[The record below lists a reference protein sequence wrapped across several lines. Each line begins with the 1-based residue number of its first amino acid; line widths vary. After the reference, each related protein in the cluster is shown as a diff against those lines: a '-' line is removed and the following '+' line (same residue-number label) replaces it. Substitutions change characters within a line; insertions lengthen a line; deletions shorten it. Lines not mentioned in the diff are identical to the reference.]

1 MKIPFS
7 DYFSDTL
14 LEIIRGS
21 SIVFG
26 LKVAGAGL
34 AFVFNIVLARVL
46 GADGT
51 GAYFL
56 ALTVLTIG
64 SIVGRFGLDN
74 VFVRRVAADADRED
88 WASVHG
94 VHRSGMITALLFASA
109 VAFVVFF
116 SSPWIAEYGFQ
127 NTDLAAP
134 IAYMGLAVIPLVVSR
149 LYSQMLKGVGEL
161 IPFSLIQKQGVLIP
175 GLSILGTYVLCGALG
190 WGVEG
195 AVFAFIG
202 AACTATVAG
211 RYFWKRAVPWG
222 TQSSSVSVSSLLN
235 PGFPLFWVEALGF
248 LRGQASL
255 LLLGIWATEA
265 EVGVYGTALRV
276 ALLTKFILVAV
287 NSVVSPRIA
296 ALYENGSEEEL
307 DRVSRHAVKICTL
320 LATPPL
326 LVFVVKPEFV
336 LSLFGSEFTAGAAPL
351 IVLAVAQFINVSTG
365 PVGYLLIM
373 TGRERIMR
381 NVDVLATI
389 VGVLLYLL
397 LIPMYGATGA
407 AIAYG
412 IAISTRYLAAALMV
426 FRSFGITLFGPLEI
440 VNDVAGRL
448 RTRYQI

>member
-1 MKIPFS
+1 MRIPFS
-7 DYFSDTL
+7 DYLSDTL

-21 SIVFG
+21 SIVFV

-34 AFVFNIVLARVL
+34 AFVFNIVLARLL

-56 ALTVLTIG
+56 SLTVLTIG

-74 VFVRRVAADADRED
+74 VFVRRVAADADQND

-94 VHRSGMITALLFASA
+94 VHRAGMMTALLFASA
-109 VAFVVFF
+109 VALMVFLL
-116 SSPWIAEYGFQ
+116 SPWIAEYGFE
-127 NTDLAAP
+127 NADLTTP
-134 IAYMGLAVIPLVVSR
+134 IAYMGLAVVPLVLSR
-149 LYSQMLKGVGEL
+149 LYSQMLKGLGRLV
-161 IPFSLIQKQGVLIP
+161 PFSLIQKQGVLIP
-175 GLSILGTYVLCGALG
+175 GISILGTYVLCGVFG

-202 AACTATVAG
+202 AACTATIAG
-211 RYFWKRAVPWG
+211 GYFWRRTVPWDV
-222 TQSSSVSVSSLLN
+222 QLSSVSISSLLT

-296 ALYENGSEEEL
+296 ALYENGSKEEL
-307 DRVSRHAVKICTL
+307 DRISRQAVKICTL

-326 LVFVVKPEFV
+326 FVFVFVPEFV
-336 LSLFGSEFTAGAAPL
+336 LSLFGSEFTTGAVPL

-373 TGRERIMR
+373 TGRERMMR
-381 NVDVLATI
+381 NVDVLATA
-389 VGVLLYLL
+389 VGLVLYVL
-397 LIPMYGATGA
+397 LIPGYGATGA
-407 AIAYG
+407 AVAYG
-412 IAISTRYLAAALMV
+412 VSISARYLASALMV
-426 FRSFGITLFGPLEI
+426 FRSLGITLFGPLEI
-440 VNDVAGRL
+440 MNDFAR
-448 RTRYQI
+448 RMRM

>member
-1 MKIPFS
+1 MRIPFADS
-7 DYFSDTL
+7 VSDTL
-14 LEIIRGS
+14 LEIIRGT

-34 AFVFNIVLARVL
+34 AFVFNIVLARLL

-56 ALTVLTIG
+56 SLTVLTIG

-74 VFVRRVAADADRED
+74 VFVRRVAADADQKD

-94 VHRSGMITALLFASA
+94 VHRVGMMTALLFASA
-109 VAFVVFF
+109 VAIVVFF
-116 SSPWIAEYGFQ
+116 LSPWIAEYGFE
-127 NTDLAAP
+127 NSTLTTP
-134 IAYMGLAVIPLVVSR
+134 IAYMGLAVVPLVISR
-149 LYSQMLKGVGEL
+149 LYSQMLKGLGHLV
-161 IPFSLIQKQGVLIP
+161 PFSLIQKQGVLIP

-195 AVFAFIG
+195 AVFSFIG
-202 AACTATVAG
+202 AACTATAAG
-211 RYFWKRAVPWG
+211 GYFWRRAVPWDVR
-222 TQSSSVSVSSLLN
+222 SSSISISSLIK

-296 ALYENGSEEEL
+296 ALYENGSKEEL
-307 DRVSRHAVKICTL
+307 NRVSRHAVKICTL

-326 LVFVVKPEFV
+326 VVFATTPEFV
-336 LSLFGSEFTAGAAPL
+336 LSLFGSEFTTGAVPL
-351 IVLAVAQFINVSTG
+351 IVLAAAQFINVSTG

-373 TGRERIMR
+373 TGREKMMR
-381 NVDVLATI
+381 NVDILATT
-389 VGVLLYLL
+389 VGVVLYVL
-397 LIPMYGATGA
+397 LIPMYGAIGA
-407 AIAYG
+407 AAAYG
-412 IAISTRYLAAALMV
+412 IAISTRYLAAAIMV
-426 FRSFGITLFGPLEI
+426 YRSLGITLFGPLEI
-440 VNDVAGRL
+440 MNDLARRL
-448 RTRYQI
+448 KV